1 MQVGLPDDELFR
13 RVRVHRGVYGKW
25 EDTAPKG
32 HTLFH
37 LTPAQFFQGQL
48 PIGRGQDAYVSE
60 DFHHVGAVEAF
71 MNPDDLLAHAN
82 AHYAER
88 AGYFYVLQID
98 TSALTDI
105 SENGGEEAYSMD
117 DGDEHGRRQ
126 VRVHQRGRQRGGDP
140 ENIRRRAGARDAS
153 GGEVHGRV
161 AADGAADAEDSEEGV
176 RDSRGRRAGGRSFVG
191 VGFFPSASALGC
203 S

>member
-1 MQVGLPDDELFR
+1 VQVGLPDDELFR

-117 DGDEHGRRQ
+117 DGDEHGGARC
-126 VRVHQRGRQRGGDP
+126 VSIKGVVNAEASQRIYVAARERETHRAGKFTDVSPPTGRQMP
-140 ENIRRRAGARDAS
+140 KIPKKE
-153 GGEVHGRV
+153 
-161 AADGAADAEDSEEGV
+161 
-176 RDSRGRRAGGRSFVG
+176 
-191 VGFFPSASALGC
+191 
-203 S
+203 

>member
-117 DGDEHGRRQ
+117 DGD
-126 VRVHQRGRQRGGDP
+126 
-140 ENIRRRAGARDAS
+140 
-153 GGEVHGRV
+153 
-161 AADGAADAEDSEEGV
+161 
-176 RDSRGRRAGGRSFVG
+176 
-191 VGFFPSASALGC
+191 
-203 S
+203 